1 MAMKIISV
9 TDIGDFKIGNAE
21 DSEKGTGCTV
31 VICEKGAVGGVDV
44 RGGGPATR
52 ETDLLR
58 SENTVNAVNAV
69 VLSGGSAFG
78 LEAASG
84 VMRELSER
92 KIGFDVGDDIVVPI
106 VCGASLYDLPVG
118 DPKAFPD
125 VSMGI
130 RAVENAYE
138 GVFSNGNHGAGTG
151 ATVGKLKGYERAMKT
166 GLGTFA
172 CGDGVVEV
180 GAIAAVNA
188 VGDIYNGAGN
198 IVAGLRSKDGKSI
211 YGTIKTLKGMVH
223 DGIKP
228 VEEKSTAFINKSDIS
243 NIKEALAAAAR
254 QFEEEKAAAHEQAA
268 ELPEEEII
276 DVPEAELP
284 EEIPEEPE
292 TVETE
297 EVFEEIPEETAPEE
311 QPEETAAE
319 VTEAAEAQEET
330 QEPVEEYVAEPVEE
344 TPEEPEIIEVEE
356 VFEESPEET
365 VPEEQPEE
373 IAEAP
378 VAETD
383 GETAEEPVEEYFEEP
398 VEEVPEEPEIIETE
412 EVFEESPEE
421 TVPEEQPVEI
431 AEEPVEETVGETDEE
446 PVVETAEETVEE
458 VVEEPVA
465 LTREEM
471 GYDIVFNTTISC
483 LITNAE
489 LTKSQ
494 ANKLASILH
503 DAYARAIKPVHGTLD
518 GDTVFVLATGEQK
531 VNFDAFAALAT
542 DVMQYA
548 IIDGAMSAEG
558 AFGLPAAVDMQ

>member
-1 MAMKIISV
+1 MKIISV
-9 TDIGDFKIGNAE
+9 TDIGDFKLGNAE

-31 VICEKGAVGGVDV
+31 IICEKGAVGGVDV

-84 VMRELSER
+84 VMRELSEMR
-92 KIGFDVGDDIVVPI
+92 VGFDVGDDIIVPI

-118 DPKAFPD
+118 DRKAFPD

-130 RAVENAYE
+130 QAVQNAFD

-151 ATVGKLKGYERAMKT
+151 ATVGKMKGYERAMKT

-188 VGDIYNGAGN
+188 VGDVYNGAGN
-198 IVAGLRSKDGKSI
+198 IIAGLRSEDGETI

-223 DGIKP
+223 DDIRL
-228 VEEKSTAFINKSDIS
+228 VDDSTSFINRSDIE
-243 NIKEALAAAAR
+243 EALAAAAR
-254 QFEEEKAAAHEQAA
+254 QFEEENPSSEEQ
-268 ELPEEEII
+268 
-276 DVPEAELP
+276 
-284 EEIPEEPE
+284 EPE
-292 TVETE
+292 TTE
-297 EVFEEIPEETAPEE
+297 DAEALVVPAEETSAEAPEVI
-311 QPEETAAE
+311 T
-319 VTEAAEAQEET
+319 
-330 QEPVEEYVAEPVEE
+330 EE
-344 TPEEPEIIEVEE
+344 TPEEPAEEISEEPEEPSEEEPEVNDVPSEETAEEIVEEPEAEETSEEVIEEPEE
-356 VFEESPEET
+356 VFEET
-365 VPEEQPEE
+365 Q
-373 IAEAP
+373 
-378 VAETD
+378 
-383 GETAEEPVEEYFEEP
+383 AEEPVEEK
-398 VEEVPEEPEIIETE
+398 
-412 EVFEESPEE
+412 
-421 TVPEEQPVEI
+421 
-431 AEEPVEETVGETDEE
+431 AEEAAQEEE
-446 PVVETAEETVEE
+446 PVV
-458 VVEEPVA
+458 

-483 LITNAE
+483 LITNAA

-518 GDTVFVLATGEQK
+518 GDTVFVLATGKQK

-558 AFGLPAAVDMQ
+558 AFGLPAARDMQ